1 MAGNPIAASLDV
13 LRIAPSM
20 SLDGSERRKPS
31 LASSWSR
38 LVVMFQGASGKGRL
52 SAESDESPHPLAS
65 PQECAEAHLEEV
77 EQALGKV
84 PRGTNQAALL
94 KKLAAWWIA
103 SFGDELDPDW
113 DGSVDHWRESLRSV
127 RGVNHETADR
137 ILLLVAGKPA
147 WPVSRA
153 SMRIACRH
161 GWMDPGAEYEEWQSI
176 FVRGC
181 EADVDAMTGLSSA
194 YDEIGRTHCG
204 VRPKCE
210 GCSLESLLPSG
221 GPREAFD

>member
-1 MAGNPIAASLDV
+1 MTGNPIAAALDV
-13 LRIAPSM
+13 LRAAPST
-20 SLDGSERRKPS
+20 SPAGSPRQKPLPAAAWLRMVLILRGAPRKGGPS
-31 LASSWSR
+31 TE
-38 LVVMFQGASGKGRL
+38 F
-52 SAESDESPHPLAS
+52 DEHSHPLAS
-65 PQECAEAHLEEV
+65 PQQCADAHGEEI
-77 EQALGKV
+77 EQALVKV
-84 PRGTNQAALL
+84 PRGTSQAALL

-127 RGVNHETADR
+127 RGVNHELADR
-137 ILLLVAGKPA
+137 ILLLVARKPA

-153 SMRIACRH
+153 SLRIACRH
-161 GWMDPGAEYEEWQSI
+161 GWMDPGAEYEEWQSV

-181 EADVDAMTGLSSA
+181 ESDVDAMRSLSSA
-194 YDEIGRTHCG
+194 FDDIGRTHCG

-221 GPREAFD
+221 GPCESFD